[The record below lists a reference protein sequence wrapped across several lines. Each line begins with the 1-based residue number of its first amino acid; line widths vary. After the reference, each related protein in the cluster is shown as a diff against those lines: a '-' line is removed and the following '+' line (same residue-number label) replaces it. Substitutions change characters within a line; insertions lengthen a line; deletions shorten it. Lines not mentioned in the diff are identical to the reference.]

1 LWGEREGMM
10 GSEEEDGGNGEEIT
24 QTLHAHMNKRKKSHL
39 CGRNVDGKNLKK
51 PTLDPHGGPWPWDSV
66 MEL

>member
-24 QTLHAHMNKRKKSHL
+24 QTLHAHMNKRKKISF
-39 CGRNVDGKNLKK
+39 VWKK
-51 PTLDPHGGPWPWDSV
+51 CRWEKPQKAYT
-66 MEL
+66 